1 MDESSR
7 VSMDETFVF
16 LRKGSKRRPS
26 HIATN
31 TVDREDILCSIP
43 KPSYRF
49 LLILSLVQL
58 LIIIAGS
65 IAFGILGHLTCRHF
79 VSTETEKCETT
90 RSSSVMFDNPANNS
104 VDGRSS
110 FQFQRMLSTP
120 SKAQNKIKISDMSS
134 SSDSKRMQHM
144 KGRELNCRF

>member
-26 HIATN
+26 QIATN

-49 LLILSLVQL
+49 LLILSMIQF

-79 VSTETEKCETT
+79 VSTETEKCATT
-90 RSSSVMFDNPANNS
+90 SSSVMIDLPANNS
-104 VDGRSS
+104 LDGRSNVKFERTQS
-110 FQFQRMLSTP
+110 DP
-120 SKAQNKIKISDMSS
+120 SQATNKVRVSDMSS
-134 SSDSKRMQHM
+134 STDSKNMQTL
-144 KGRELNCRF
+144 KGRELECNF

>member
-26 HIATN
+26 QIATN

-90 RSSSVMFDNPANNS
+90 SSSSVMINNPANNS
-104 VDGRSS
+104 VDGRSW
-110 FQFQRMLSTP
+110 
-120 SKAQNKIKISDMSS
+120 SS
-134 SSDSKRMQHM
+134 SSDSKRMQNM
-144 KGRELNCRF
+144 KGR

>member
-31 TVDREDILCSIP
+31 TVDREDILYSIP
-43 KPSYRF
+43 KPPYRF
-49 LLILSLVQL
+49 LLILSLIQL

-65 IAFGILGHLTCRHF
+65 VALGLFGHLTCRHI
-79 VSTETEKCETT
+79 VSTETEKCTAT
-90 RSSSVMFDNPANNS
+90 SSSSAMFDAPTYN
-104 VDGRSS
+104 
-110 FQFQRMLSTP
+110 STP
-120 SKAQNKIKISDMSS
+120 SKAQNKITISDMSS
-134 SSDSKRMQHM
+134 STDTKTMHNL
-144 KGRELNCRF
+144 KGKELNYYF

>member
-49 LLILSLVQL
+49 LLILSLIQL
-58 LIIIAGS
+58 LIIIAGI
-65 IAFGILGHLTCRHF
+65 IAFGIFGHLTCRHF
-79 VSTETEKCETT
+79 VSTETEKCAATS
-90 RSSSVMFDNPANNS
+90 SSSVIFDVPNNN
-104 VDGRSS
+104 
-110 FQFQRMLSTP
+110 STP
-120 SKAQNKIKISDMSS
+120 SKAQNKIRISDYSS
-134 SSDSKRMQHM
+134 SADSKTVHTL
-144 KGRELNCRF
+144 KGR